1 MELLFDLFWGQSVLE
16 ILVEVVYISQISI
29 IPNYRNFYKVVDTQF
44 AALLRAS
51 FYKNPTVKFCL
62 FKTLLAASNAIFSP
76 SPLLSSGVLC
86 SGSIYGVG

>member
-1 MELLFDLFWGQSVLE
+1 MVLLFDLFWGQSVLE

-29 IPNYRNFYKVVDTQF
+29 IPNYRNFYKVGDTQF

-62 FKTLLAASNAIFSP
+62 FKTLLAASNAMFSYRWYSVP
-76 SPLLSSGVLC
+76 GGVSTGIVL
-86 SGSIYGVG
+86 GVA